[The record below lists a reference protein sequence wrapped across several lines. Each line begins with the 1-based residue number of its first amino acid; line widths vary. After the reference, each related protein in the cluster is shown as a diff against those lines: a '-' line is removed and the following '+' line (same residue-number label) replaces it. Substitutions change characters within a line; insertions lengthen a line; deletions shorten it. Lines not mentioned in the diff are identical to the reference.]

1 MRIGCI
7 IRTPD
12 IDVGGYNLRK
22 AFLRWTDFPVND
34 PIDKD
39 HFLIIKKGIILVD
52 ANSTSLNELLEML
65 PDSRKNTDEIMPL
78 AKAKNSDSTLTF
90 AASEVRAIVLCD
102 ICNASHYIFQ

>member
-22 AFLRWTDFPVND
+22 AFLRWIYFPVND

-39 HFLIIKKGIILVD
+39 HFLIIEKGIILVD
-52 ANSTSLNELLEML
+52 ANSTSLNELLKML
-65 PDSRKNTDEIMPL
+65 PDSGKNDDETTRL
-78 AKAKNSDSTLTF
+78 VKAKEIDYIFTF
-90 AASEVRAIVLCD
+90 SVSKIRAVVSCD
-102 ICNASHYIFQ
+102 VCNALQCIFQ